1 MLAYLQGIL
10 VEKQPTSAVIE
21 VNGVGYFVNIPLS
34 TFEVLPP
41 IKQNVRLLIH
51 YHVRDDIPELYGF
64 ATREEKELFLM
75 LITISGIGPKMAIT
89 ILSGASPAQFKAR
102 IQAGDEK
109 ALRLIPGIGPKTAKR
124 ILVELGEKLGAVD
137 TEMPLTG
144 GSAAL
149 NAQADE
155 VIKALLSLGYRR
167 AEAFAAVQ
175 KACQELGE
183 NASIEHL
190 LKAALQKM

>member
-10 VEKQPTSAVIE
+10 VEKQPTNVVID
-21 VNGVGYFVNIPLS
+21 VNGLGYHVNIPIS
-34 TFEVLPP
+34 TFELLPP
-41 IKQNVRLLIH
+41 INQNVRLLIH
-51 YHVRDDIPELYGF
+51 YHVRDELPELYGF

-75 LITISGIGPKMAIT
+75 LIAISGIGPKMALT

-109 ALRLIPGIGPKTAKR
+109 ALCLIPGIGPKTAKR
-124 ILVELGEKLGAVD
+124 ILVELGEKLGAVS
-137 TEMPLTG
+137 EELAIAG
-144 GSAAL
+144 GSIRL
-149 NAQADE
+149 NAHADE

-175 KACQELGE
+175 KACLELGE
-183 NASIEHL
+183 NADLEIL
-190 LKAALQKM
+190 LKTALQKI